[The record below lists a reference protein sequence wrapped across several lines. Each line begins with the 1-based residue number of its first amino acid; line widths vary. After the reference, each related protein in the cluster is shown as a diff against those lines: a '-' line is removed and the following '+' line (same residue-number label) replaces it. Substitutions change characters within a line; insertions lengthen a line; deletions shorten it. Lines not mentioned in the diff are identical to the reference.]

1 MFFLR
6 LRVYGVGTKQ
16 GLNYEQEQSSLFD
29 TVLVNVKVNYMQD
42 YKGQLIYV
50 HEEPPDVLPCQGIHI
65 HNVAVVGVHPQA
77 ARLHLLQAGAAER
90 AGLGF
95 GVPAMRVNQ
104 LCYGPAAT
112 RMISYNGVHGL
123 ISP

>member
-1 MFFLR
+1 MN
-6 LRVYGVGTKQ
+6 K
-16 GLNYEQEQSSLFD
+16 EQSSLLD

-77 ARLHLLQAGAAER
+77 ARLHLLQTGAAER

-95 GVPAMRVNQ
+95 GVPAMSERA
-104 LCYGPAAT
+104 LLWPTA
-112 RMISYNGVHGL
+112 RMISYHSLLHGL